1 MRDTDVRV
9 KFLTGHFIQKCRQWL
24 SAKTVW
30 YMMNGADAIQ
40 DYHTR
45 EPNAGTHGSL
55 CTKLRQLPVLPSSEE
70 LQTKPEAVKS
80 QLKFK

>member
-9 KFLTGHFIQKCRQWL
+9 KFLTGHFIQKCRKWL

-45 EPNAGTHGSL
+45 GTHGSL
-55 CTKLRQLPVLPSSEE
+55 STKLRQLPVLPSSEE